1 MVIFHSYV
9 AVYQRVTCLPTVK
22 LFLPLEAPS
31 DFSVSHQWMSWCDLH
46 HLVPYLRPAKGV
58 GWHIPQE
65 HLSDTTKK
73 TILWWNYRNRVLR
86 VGECMLMLRIARGTC
101 SSYPW
106 EVPLD
111 QKVPATCGT
120 CTTCPLPT
128 WCISSCP
135 FQQVT
140 YWWYVKSYIIIAIY
154 SLVLLIVSVL
164 LHTHIND
171 WFI

>member
-73 TILWWNYRNRVLR
+73 RSFGGITETVSFGLVNVCWCWGLRGVHIHHIPGKFHSIKRSQPLVAPAPPALFRHDAYLRAHSNRWHIDD
-86 VGECMLMLRIARGTC
+86 ML
-101 SSYPW
+101 SH
-106 EVPLD
+106 
-111 QKVPATCGT
+111 
-120 CTTCPLPT
+120 
-128 WCISSCP
+128 ISLLL
-135 FQQVT
+135 
-140 YWWYVKSYIIIAIY
+140 YI
-154 SLVLLIVSVL
+154 V
-164 LHTHIND
+164 
-171 WFI
+171 